1 MEKRTKESSIS
12 GASSTSVRAG
22 TMGKAEEKR
31 ALSDDGSEEAMLSW
45 RQMSCIWWVRAA
57 LLEGLLSAGSEGRLL
72 QAPGNA
78 SWVSH
83 AAGIYTAFARTLQA
97 DTDVPGHSHDHAVHA
112 EHLHG
117 VSTAARQVSPS
128 TCFARMLTAQSAAL
142 CRRAG
147 TQPAAAYRRPA
158 RGRCG
163 ALRADRASRS
173 RRSAR
178 SPACWPPPGPSRAPS
193 PRSHG
198 ASCLTG

>member
-1 MEKRTKESSIS
+1 MR
-12 GASSTSVRAG
+12 
-22 TMGKAEEKR
+22 KAEEKQ

-57 LLEGLLSAGSEGRLL
+57 LTGGVLSAGSDGR
-72 QAPGNA
+72 QHAKPDNA

-83 AAGIYTAFARTLQA
+83 AAGIYTAFARTPQA
-97 DTDVPGHSHDHAVHA
+97 NTDIPGDSYNHAVHA

-117 VSTAARQVSPS
+117 VSTAVRAVHHPAH
-128 TCFARMLTAQSAAL
+128 CFARMSTAQSAAS

-147 TQPAAAYRRPA
+147 TQPAAAYRCPA

-163 ALRADRASRS
+163 ALRAGRASRS
-173 RRSAR
+173 RQSAR
-178 SPACWPPPGPSRAPS
+178 SPGCWPPPGPSRAPS
-193 PRSHG
+193 PHSHG